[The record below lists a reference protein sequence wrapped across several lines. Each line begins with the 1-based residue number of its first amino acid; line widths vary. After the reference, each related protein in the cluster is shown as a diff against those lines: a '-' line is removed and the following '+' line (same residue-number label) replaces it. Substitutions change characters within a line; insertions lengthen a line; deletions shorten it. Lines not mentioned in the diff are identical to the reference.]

1 MSQEN
6 NIAIA
11 RRLLAELGE
20 GKKPDLI
27 AALFSEG
34 VLFEI
39 PGDVGVLPWIGLKI
53 GRDAVIDFISGLRS
67 MTIPLGFD
75 VQDILAS
82 DTRAVVIGEMSTRI
96 RATGKVIESPFAI
109 ILTVVNGKVTHFK
122 MLENSFAVSMAAR
135 A

>member
-11 RRLLAELGE
+11 RRLLAELGV